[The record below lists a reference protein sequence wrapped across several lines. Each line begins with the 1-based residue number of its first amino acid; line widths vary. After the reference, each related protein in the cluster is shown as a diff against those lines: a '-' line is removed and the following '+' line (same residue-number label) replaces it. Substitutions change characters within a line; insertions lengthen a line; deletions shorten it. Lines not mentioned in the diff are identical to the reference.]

1 MFVPDVESN
10 RCQLDDAATLHAP
23 REGMLR
29 FMRALLAV
37 CAGTLCSGPLQ
48 AALHD
53 RGGGLIYDD
62 ELNVTWLQDANYA
75 RTSNYDGDGKMSWV
89 QAQLWAENLSYYD
102 SERGVTYSDWRLPQT
117 FDLGA
122 PGCDYGYSGTDCGYN
137 LSIASSELAHL
148 YYVDFGNRAFVDFRG
163 LQQPGYGLVDDPDNP
178 GDESLFRNLQSYG
191 YWSNT
196 PYYGSGG
203 SPENHAWYFA
213 TNVGSQN
220 YTSKGTQ
227 YHAWAV
233 RNGDV
238 AAVPEP
244 HAYGLFLAGLGLV
257 NFAVSRRNAS
267 GRQI

>member
-1 MFVPDVESN
+1 MFAHNLESN
-10 RCQLDDAATLHAP
+10 RRQTDDDAPHAP
-23 REGMLR
+23 REGRLR
-29 FMRALLAV
+29 FRRAFLTA
-37 CAGTLCSGPLQ
+37 CAGLLCSGPVQ

-53 RGGGLIYDD
+53 RGGGLVYDD
-62 ELNVTWLQDANYA
+62 VLDVTWLQDANYA
-75 RTSNYDGDGKMSWV
+75 RTSGYDADGKMSWV
-89 QAQLWAENLSYYD
+89 QAQLWAETLNYYD
-102 SERGVTYSDWRLPQT
+102 SVRGVTYSDWRLPQT

-148 YYVDFGNRAFVDFRG
+148 YYADFGNRAFTDSRG
-163 LQQPGYGLVDDPDNP
+163 LQQPGYGLVDDPANP

-191 YWSNT
+191 YWSGT

-203 SPENHAWYFA
+203 SPENHAWHFN

-257 NFAVSRRNAS
+257 GFAVSRRRAP
-267 GRQI
+267 GRRI